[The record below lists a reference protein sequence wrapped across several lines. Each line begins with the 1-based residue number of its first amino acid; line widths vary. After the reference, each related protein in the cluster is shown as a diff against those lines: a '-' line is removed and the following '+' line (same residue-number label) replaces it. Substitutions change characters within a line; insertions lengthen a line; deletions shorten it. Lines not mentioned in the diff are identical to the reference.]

1 MTDLATSGFATPR
14 PAATIAL
21 PLRQLGAVVV
31 GNALEFYD
39 FLTFAY
45 FAVYIGRAFF
55 PSHNPVSSLLLS
67 LGTFGAGFV
76 TRPLGALVI
85 GAMGD
90 RIGRKPAM
98 MLSFAVMGLS
108 ILGLALTPSFAQ
120 IGLAAPVLVLAFRL
134 VQGFALGGEVG
145 PTTAY
150 LVEAAPLARRGLYG
164 SLQYASQAVATVG
177 AGLSGAILASMLSAQ
192 QLQDWGWRAAML
204 IGCLIVPFGLW
215 VRSGLPETLHAADD
229 AALAPDTAGSTRGL
243 VRSYRGPVLCG
254 LGLIGA
260 GTIGTYVSNYT
271 TTYALTTLHLSAA
284 AAFGVAIVK
293 GAVGAVFLPIG
304 GWLSDRFG
312 RRLVMLIPSAV
323 SLVSIVPAFWVMNR
337 YPNAPAVYAA
347 IAWISVFQALGGAPI
362 IVTLT
367 EALPRRIRSGV
378 VAVVYAVAI
387 TVFGGST
394 QVFVAW
400 LQDRSGQ
407 PLAPALVWSL
417 AVVAGLIAALVVKET
432 APARQGA
439 AFRAPVK
446 R

>member
-1 MTDLATSGFATPR
+1 MTDLATSRFSMAR
-14 PAATIAL
+14 PANAPIAL
-21 PLRQLGAVVV
+21 PLRQLGAVIV

-55 PSHNPVSSLLLS
+55 PSHNPASSLLLS

-98 MLSFAVMGLS
+98 MLSFTIMGLS
-108 ILGLALTPSFAQ
+108 ILGLALTPPYAR
-120 IGLAAPVLVLAFRL
+120 IGVAAPILVLVLRL

-150 LVEAAPLARRGLYG
+150 LIEAAPLAKRGLYG
-164 SLQYASQAVATVG
+164 SLQYVSQNAATVA
-177 AGLSGAILASMLSAQ
+177 AGIIGAILASLLGAQ
-192 QLQDWGWRAAML
+192 QLQDWGWRLAML

-215 VRSGLPETLHAADD
+215 VRRGLPETLHAADD
-229 AALAPDTAGSTRGL
+229 AALAPDTAGSGRSL

-254 LGLIGA
+254 LGLLAA
-260 GTIGTYVSNYT
+260 GTIGTYVGTYT
-271 TTYALTTLHLSAA
+271 TTYALNTLHMQAA
-284 AAFGVAIVK
+284 AAFGIAIVR
-293 GAVGAVFLPIG
+293 GAIAMAFLPIG
-304 GWLSDRFG
+304 GMLSDRFG
-312 RRLVMLIPSAV
+312 RRPVMLIPNAIA
-323 SLVSIVPAFWVMNR
+323 LISIIPAFWIMNH
-337 YPNAPAVYAA
+337 YPAPLTVYAA
-347 IAWISVFQALGGAPI
+347 IGWVTAFAALGGAPV

-394 QVFVAW
+394 QFVVAW
-400 LQDRSGQ
+400 LQGRTGD
-407 PLAPALVWSL
+407 PLSPAFVWT
-417 AVVAGLIAALVVKET
+417 AAGVVGLIAALLIKET
-432 APARQGA
+432 APAKAR
-439 AFRAPVK
+439 
-446 R
+446 